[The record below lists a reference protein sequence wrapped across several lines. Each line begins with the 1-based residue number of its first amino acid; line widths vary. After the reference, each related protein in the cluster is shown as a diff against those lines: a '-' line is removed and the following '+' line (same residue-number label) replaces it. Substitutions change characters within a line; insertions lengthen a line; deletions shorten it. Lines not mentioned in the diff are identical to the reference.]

1 MGYNEKRSTMA
12 IVGKNDRT
20 YYFVFEKMDKTYKD
34 PHIPKY
40 TEADK
45 IEFAERHGNMK
56 VTDKVLL
63 GDLHKNSVSSTLVGI
78 ETATYEVSASLF
90 STMAPAN
97 QS

>member
-1 MGYNEKRSTMA
+1 MA

-34 PHIPKY
+34 PHIPRY

-63 GDLHKNSVSSTLVGI
+63 RDLHKNSVSSTLVGI
-78 ETATYEVSASLF
+78 ETATYKVRSHSSAFGTLLTRARSGHGV
-90 STMAPAN
+90 A
-97 QS
+97 